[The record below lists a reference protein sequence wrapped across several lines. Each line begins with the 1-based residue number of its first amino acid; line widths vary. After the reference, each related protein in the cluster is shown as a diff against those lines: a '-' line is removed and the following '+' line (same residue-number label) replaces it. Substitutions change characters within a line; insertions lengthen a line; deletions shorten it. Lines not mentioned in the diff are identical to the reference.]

1 MACGDRLRQYRE
13 LCEMTQDQLGKKAD
27 IPSTT
32 ISRMENG
39 LRKITLDEAVRLAE
53 VLRVSLAAL
62 AGTDETHIP
71 RRHERDRQEVAMT
84 LRAMADQ
91 LEAVAS

>member
-13 LCEMTQDQLGKKAD
+13 RCEMTQDQLGKKAD

-39 LRKITLDEAVRLAE
+39 SRKITLDEAVRLAE
-53 VLRVSLAAL
+53 VLQVSLAAL
-62 AGTDETHIP
+62 AGMEEARLP
-71 RRHERDRQEVAMT
+71 CRHERDRQEAAMT
-84 LRAMADQ
+84 LRAMADR